1 METPA
6 HFLSL
11 QGNNWCS
18 PYKDWKLLYDNDPV
32 KILKSFGVN
41 VTDAMKKTILG
52 QESAMWSEQVIIRA
66 VDLNIA

>member
-1 METPA
+1 MKTPV
-6 HFLSL
+6 LLL

-41 VTDAMKKTILG
+41 VTDAMKETILG
-52 QESAMWSEQVIIRA
+52 QESAMWSEQVISC
-66 VDLNIA
+66 

>member
-1 METPA
+1 M
-6 HFLSL
+6 
-11 QGNNWCS
+11 
-18 PYKDWKLLYDNDPV
+18 YDNDPV